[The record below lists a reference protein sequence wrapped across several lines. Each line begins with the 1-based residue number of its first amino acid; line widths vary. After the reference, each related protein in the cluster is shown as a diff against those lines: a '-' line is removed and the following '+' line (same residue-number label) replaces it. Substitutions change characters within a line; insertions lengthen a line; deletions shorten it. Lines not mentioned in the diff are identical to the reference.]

1 MDYAEHPSYIRLT
14 AAIIALDAATA
25 IPFARLRQQG
35 RAKRFVALRLLSVA
49 VNLALTVFFY
59 SGTPRLGKPRSG
71 RRYVRPGI
79 RRRLR
84 TGGQPIGQRGRM
96 DRPVSQLSRRT
107 AAHTAQ
113 AVARGHALF
122 AAPAYQRDRRNGQ
135 RVHRPADDQVS
146 AAARELDGCARY
158 LRSRRETGR
167 RADAVHADVPLRGP
181 SRTSCRPSGR
191 KTSAGAMPRRSS
203 TSSSCPSAS
212 S

>member
-59 SGTPRLGKPRSG
+59 SALPALASRGFNAGTYDPAFGAGYVLVANLLGSAVVWVGLYP
-71 RRYVRPGI
+71 
-79 RRRLR
+79 L
-84 TGGQPIGQRGRM
+84 
-96 DRPVSQLSRRT
+96 LSRRT

-122 AAPAYQRDRRNGQ
+122 AAPAYQRDRRQ
-135 RVHRPADDQVS
+135 RP
-146 AAARELDGCARY
+146 
-158 LRSRRETGR
+158 
-167 RADAVHADVPLRGP
+167 
-181 SRTSCRPSGR
+181 
-191 KTSAGAMPRRSS
+191 
-203 TSSSCPSAS
+203 TSSSTGR
-212 S
+212 